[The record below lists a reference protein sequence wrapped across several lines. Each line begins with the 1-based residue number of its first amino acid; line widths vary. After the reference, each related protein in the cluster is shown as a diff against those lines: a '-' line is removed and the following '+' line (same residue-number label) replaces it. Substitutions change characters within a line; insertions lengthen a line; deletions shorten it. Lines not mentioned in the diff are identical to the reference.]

1 MSAYNRPA
9 AHGSVSN
16 FATISVTFPDDKTYT
31 GTLEAPR
38 TIRWS
43 NGSAWTKVVNT
54 VFDLNGNWTDGGDRR
69 AVILETTNSI
79 TVDMS
84 DYHRPTAHGSI
95 VSSFTIKVKFLD
107 DREYTGT
114 LELPNKLR
122 WSNGSSWTKI

>member
-9 AHGSVSN
+9 AHGSVGN

-38 TIRWS
+38 TIKWS
-43 NGSAWTKVVNT
+43 NGSAWTKVLNT
-54 VFDLNGNWTDGGDRR
+54 VFDLNGSWTDGGGRR
-69 AVILETTNSI
+69 ALILETINSI

-84 DYHRPTAHGSI
+84 DYDRPAAQGSI
-95 VSSFTIKVKFLD
+95 VNSSTIKVNFPD

-114 LELPNKLR
+114 LELPNKIR